1 MNAAI
6 CVGVSSAPLTNVRD
20 LPPLAWLDANASLQ
34 VLRILQE
41 ALTNVVKHAQASRI
55 RVETA
60 FDDDSVVVRVTDNG
74 RGLPEAT
81 SGVGSQTGRGL
92 QNMRRRAESLGGRIA
107 ITRESGETHVSL
119 RLPRE
124 RRIGQ

>member
-1 MNAAI
+1 
-6 CVGVSSAPLTNVRD
+6 LTNVRD

-60 FDDDSVVVRVTDNG
+60 FDDDSVVVRVTD
-74 RGLPEAT
+74 RSRPP
-81 SGVGSQTGRGL
+81 GSDKRSREPDGPGP
-92 QNMRRRAESLGGRIA
+92 AEHAAAG
-107 ITRESGETHVSL
+107 
-119 RLPRE
+119 
-124 RRIGQ
+124 